1 MFTEKEISQ
10 INKIAEQNVFEA
22 ETYITPGDD
31 PIGYLKFKFE
41 IVGQTKMISVGE
53 YYDYSVYNITLLGA
67 TEKLIKYLAV
77 VVKIFIENYRG
88 ESTKEKLETWFKRD
102 SYLLRPTVNVISE
115 FMKNFYSNEYPHVTM
130 RDIIISDELM
140 KDIQETIVKYGI

>member
-10 INKIAEQNVFEA
+10 INKIAKRNDFDT
-22 ETYITPGDD
+22 ETYITYDD
-31 PIGYLKFKFE
+31 NPIGVLKFTFE

-67 TEKLIKYLAV
+67 TEELIKYLAI

-88 ESTKEKLETWFKRD
+88 ESAKEKLERWFKKD
-102 SYLLRPTVNVISE
+102 SYILRPTVDVISE
-115 FMKNFYSNEYPHVTM
+115 FMKNFISSEHAYVTM
-130 RDIIISDELM
+130 RDVIITDEFM
-140 KDIQETIVKYGI
+140 KDIEDAIVKYGI